1 MRPGRGQNKPSP
13 YTNSQMTPTTTRW
26 GPIGW
31 RSAMVPA
38 SGMRAFMRFEAGVP
52 SLMHL
57 EIALVDCAVVAALKR
72 APQQHLS
79 AADRLTLH
87 FHLLRSCQPL
97 RLFSRGPSG
106 TAVSIVPKVQITGC
120 CCRRWWA
127 TPESHPHS
135 GNIRIRIIFRLFQG
149 GTSVEAVATNARRL
163 NDPLIA
169 GARHRV
175 LRFVVRVHGGTSQ
188 DNWHAA
194 DFLSHCVGK

>member
-1 MRPGRGQNKPSP
+1 
-13 YTNSQMTPTTTRW
+13 
-26 GPIGW
+26 
-31 RSAMVPA
+31 MVPA

-87 FHLLRSCQPL
+87 FHLLRSCQLL
-97 RLFSRGPSG
+97 RLFSLPSSG
-106 TAVSIVPKVQITGC
+106 TAVSIAVPKVQISGGC
-120 CCRRWWA
+120 CCRWWA
-127 TPESHPHS
+127 TPPESHPHS

-194 DFLSHCVGK
+194 DFLNHCVVGK

>member
-1 MRPGRGQNKPSP
+1 
-13 YTNSQMTPTTTRW
+13 
-26 GPIGW
+26 
-31 RSAMVPA
+31 MVPA

-79 AADRLTLH
+79 TAVRLTLH
-87 FHLLRSCQPL
+87 FHLLRSCQLL
-97 RLFSRGPSG
+97 RLFSLPSSG

-120 CCRRWWA
+120 CCRWWA

-135 GNIRIRIIFRLFQG
+135 GNLRIRIIFRLFQG

-163 NDPLIA
+163 MI
-169 GARHRV
+169 R
-175 LRFVVRVHGGTSQ
+175 S
-188 DNWHAA
+188 
-194 DFLSHCVGK
+194 